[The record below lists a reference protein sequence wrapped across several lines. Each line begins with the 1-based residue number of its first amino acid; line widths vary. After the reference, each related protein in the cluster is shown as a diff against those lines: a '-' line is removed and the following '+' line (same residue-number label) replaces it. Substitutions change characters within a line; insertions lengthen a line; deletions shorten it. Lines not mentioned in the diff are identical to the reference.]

1 MKKLLCILIITAFLV
16 GCCIAEE
23 ILVKKTLAEID
34 KQGNDLYVY
43 ALKQE
48 NVNTDE
54 ILAQTR
60 ELNQFWLKYEDALCF
75 FVNHKDMHEMGN
87 ELIKMI
93 SYAKNNIKEEYLT
106 SLELVIYYSSTF
118 HHIMGVSFE
127 NIF

>member
-1 MKKLLCILIITAFLV
+1 MKKLLCIMIITAFLV
-16 GCCIAEE
+16 GCCITEE
-23 ILVKKTLAEID
+23 ILVKKTLAEIG

-43 ALKQE
+43 ALEQE

-60 ELNQFWLKYEDALCF
+60 ELNQFWLKYEDALCV

>member
-1 MKKLLCILIITAFLV
+1 MKKLLCIMIITAFLV
-16 GCCIAEE
+16 GCCITEE
-23 ILVKKTLAEID
+23 ILVKKTLAEIG

-43 ALKQE
+43 ALEQE